1 MAQSALNQDDITC
14 AICLDLLQV
23 PVTLPCG
30 HSYCMDC
37 IQNHWDQQVRV
48 NCPQCRE
55 SFSPRPALVKSTVL
69 AHLVEELKK
78 TGLTARP
85 SEQCYAGPGDVS
97 CDLCSGR
104 KLKAVKSCLQCL
116 VSYCESH
123 LQPHHEVA
131 MFQKHQLVA
140 PFDRLQENICSQ
152 HNKLMEI
159 FCHTDEQI
167 ICYLCSM
174 DQHKGHETV
183 SSAAERAQRQEQLLN
198 KRTQFLQSLQD
209 KENMQK
215 RLRQEAQ
222 DIRRSAQTAVQRS
235 DDSFRELTLL
245 MDKRRS
251 EVEQKIRSEEQNQL
265 QQIQKCQDELQLDI
279 TELKKT
285 ISELDSLCLT
295 PDHNHFIQLCP
306 PLLKTTHN
314 SESQTESRLHTKT
327 GVDFADITRAVTELK
342 DKLLLTLRDFKPEP
356 INLRKDLIRYASNIT
371 LDPNTANK
379 YLSLSEGN
387 RRATNMIQMQK
398 YPDHPDRFFN
408 WTQVM
413 SREGLIGKCY
423 FEVELTWMG
432 KVFIGLTYKDI
443 SRTGGNYTSLFGK
456 NDKSWALECKNDQY
470 AFWSNNVRSVVMG
483 PVSNR
488 VGVYLDHSA
497 GALSFYSVKDETMV
511 LLHRIQT
518 TFTQPL
524 YAGLWIYS
532 DTDTACFPKLQ

>member
-1 MAQSALNQDDITC
+1 MAHSVLNQDDITC

-78 TGLTARP
+78 TGLTTRP

-140 PFDRLQENICSQ
+140 PSDRLQKNICSQ

-183 SSAAERAQRQEQLLN
+183 SSAAERAQRQEQLQN
-198 KRTQFLQSLQD
+198 KRTQFLQTLQD
-209 KENMQK
+209 KESVQK
-215 RLRQEAQ
+215 RL
-222 DIRRSAQTAVQRS
+222 
-235 DDSFRELTLL
+235 
-245 MDKRRS
+245 
-251 EVEQKIRSEEQNQL
+251 
-265 QQIQKCQDELQLDI
+265 
-279 TELKKT
+279 
-285 ISELDSLCLT
+285 
-295 PDHNHFIQLCP
+295 
-306 PLLKTTHN
+306 
-314 SESQTESRLHTKT
+314 
-327 GVDFADITRAVTELK
+327 
-342 DKLLLTLRDFKPEP
+342 
-356 INLRKDLIRYASNIT
+356 
-371 LDPNTANK
+371 
-379 YLSLSEGN
+379 
-387 RRATNMIQMQK
+387 
-398 YPDHPDRFFN
+398 
-408 WTQVM
+408 
-413 SREGLIGKCY
+413 
-423 FEVELTWMG
+423 
-432 KVFIGLTYKDI
+432 
-443 SRTGGNYTSLFGK
+443 
-456 NDKSWALECKNDQY
+456 
-470 AFWSNNVRSVVMG
+470 
-483 PVSNR
+483 
-488 VGVYLDHSA
+488 
-497 GALSFYSVKDETMV
+497 
-511 LLHRIQT
+511 
-518 TFTQPL
+518 
-524 YAGLWIYS
+524 
-532 DTDTACFPKLQ
+532 

>member
-1 MAQSALNQDDITC
+1 M
-14 AICLDLLQV
+14 
-23 PVTLPCG
+23 
-30 HSYCMDC
+30 
-37 IQNHWDQQVRV
+37 
-48 NCPQCRE
+48 
-55 SFSPRPALVKSTVL
+55 
-69 AHLVEELKK
+69 
-78 TGLTARP
+78 
-85 SEQCYAGPGDVS
+85 
-97 CDLCSGR
+97 
-104 KLKAVKSCLQCL
+104 
-116 VSYCESH
+116 
-123 LQPHHEVA
+123 
-131 MFQKHQLVA
+131 
-140 PFDRLQENICSQ
+140 
-152 HNKLMEI
+152 
-159 FCHTDEQI
+159 
-167 ICYLCSM
+167 
-174 DQHKGHETV
+174 
-183 SSAAERAQRQEQLLN
+183 
-198 KRTQFLQSLQD
+198 
-209 KENMQK
+209 
-215 RLRQEAQ
+215 
-222 DIRRSAQTAVQRS
+222 QRS
-235 DDSFRELTLL
+235 DDSFRELMLL

-279 TELKKT
+279 TELKET

-314 SESQTESRLHTKT
+314 SESQTESRLLTKT
-327 GVDFADITRAVTELK
+327 GVDFADITRAVIELK
-342 DKLLLTLRDFKPEP
+342 DKLLLTLKDFKPEP

-387 RRATNMIQMQK
+387 GRATNMIQMQK

-443 SRTGGNYTSLFGK
+443 NRTGGNYTSLFGK
-456 NDKSWALECKNDQY
+456 NDKSWALECENDQY